1 MRVDLSD
8 LMDENLVKQGMLG
21 YKNEI
26 VMPEDSILEVDGVPA
41 EHIPVQTLHGLLGGV
56 MYTTCQIVL
65 ARQFTFDRYQVCVM
79 RHREREFDVPYAHG
93 KNKSPAMSSPRQ
105 ISPAPSPVV
114 QRASAPRTQRSARP
128 ITHETHEALV
138 RKTMAQNG
146 NSLSNFTWIPAWD
159 NLRDDEKVCPHFPN
173 IHA

>member
-1 MRVDLSD
+1 
-8 LMDENLVKQGMLG
+8 MDENLVKQGMLG

-26 VMPEDSILEVDGVPA
+26 VMPGDSILEVDGVPA
-41 EHIPVQTLHGLLGGV
+41 EHIPVQALHSLLGGV
-56 MYTTCQIVL
+56 MYTTCKIVL

-79 RHREREFDVPYAHG
+79 RHREREFDVPNAQG

-146 NSLSNFTWIPAWD
+146 NSLSNFTWRPAWD